1 MEAALALPAAK
12 EAGRA
17 AARTGAQAARVE
29 VVQRLWFNEA
39 GISVWYLVPGLV
51 ALILTLIGAFL
62 TSLLIAREW
71 ERGTLEAL
79 FVTPARPLEIVLSK
93 LAPWL
98 LVGLAD
104 VVMCLLAARLTFHV
118 PMRGPLA
125 LVLAAALLYLTVSL
139 LLGLFISGVT
149 RNQFQASQVALLA
162 SFLPATV
169 LSGFMF
175 DLRNMPAAVQFI
187 GQLMPATHFMGV
199 MKTLFLA
206 GADSAATQ
214 AAIARGMATLAAYA
228 LALAWATQRT
238 LRKTLD

>member
-1 MEAALALPAAK
+1 M
-12 EAGRA
+12 
-17 AARTGAQAARVE
+17 
-29 VVQRLWFNEA
+29 
-39 GISVWYLVPGLV
+39 
-51 ALILTLIGAFL
+51 
-62 TSLLIAREW
+62 
-71 ERGTLEAL
+71 
-79 FVTPARPLEIVLSK
+79 
-93 LAPWL
+93 
-98 LVGLAD
+98 
-104 VVMCLLAARLTFHV
+104 
-118 PMRGPLA
+118 
-125 LVLAAALLYLTVSL
+125 SL

>member
-1 MEAALALPAAK
+1 MCSSDL
-12 EAGRA
+12 
-17 AARTGAQAARVE
+17 
-29 VVQRLWFNEA
+29 
-39 GISVWYLVPGLV
+39 
-51 ALILTLIGAFL
+51 
-62 TSLLIAREW
+62 
-71 ERGTLEAL
+71 
-79 FVTPARPLEIVLSK
+79 VTPARPLEIVLSK

-125 LVLAAALLYLTVSL
+125 LVLTAALLYLTVSL

-149 RNQFQASQVALLA
+149 RNQFQANQVTLLA

>member
-1 MEAALALPAAK
+1 MLSLPGADFRMSNMPDTERDASNASRP
-12 EAGRA
+12 EGR
-17 AARTGAQAARVE
+17 
-29 VVQRLWFNEA
+29 
-39 GISVWYLVPGLV
+39 
-51 ALILTLIGAFL
+51 
-62 TSLLIAREW
+62 
-71 ERGTLEAL
+71 
-79 FVTPARPLEIVLSK
+79 PARPLASSPV
-93 LAPWL
+93 AR
-98 LVGLAD
+98 A
-104 VVMCLLAARLTFHV
+104 VVAV
-118 PMRGPLA
+118 
-125 LVLAAALLYLTVSL
+125 L